1 MQTFSADQLPE
12 GWHFFFPDYGQPLR
26 LHVTVYDDQ
35 NRLPKVVVKAWDGT
49 VLRELLASP
58 GGSEV
63 VGSLDYAPEH
73 DLWVL
78 EIWRGGGA
86 NSVMAIAVGRT
97 PKAETAWVWSTD
109 FGFVPESINPTD
121 ISNPLLAMPS
131 VAFRTYEHTKPCPDN
146 DTKMVVIWAFT
157 K

>member
-1 MQTFSADQLPE
+1 VQTFPADQLPE